1 MDVWRLKGS
10 DTWEVVSRLIFF
22 DVFVEFCLFDGI
34 MKLIQGLSYVPIV
47 LFSKQFRK
55 GLQPP
60 LLSTGNDT

>member
-1 MDVWRLKGS
+1 MGGCIPLDFL
-10 DTWEVVSRLIFF
+10 